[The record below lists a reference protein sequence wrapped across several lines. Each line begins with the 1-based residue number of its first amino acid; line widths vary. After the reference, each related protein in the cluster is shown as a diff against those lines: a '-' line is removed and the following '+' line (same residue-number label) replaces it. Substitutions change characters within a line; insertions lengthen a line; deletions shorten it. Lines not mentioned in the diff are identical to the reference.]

1 MAGKGGG
8 AWKVAYADFV
18 TAMMAFFLVMWICSQ
33 DQKVK
38 QAVARYFV
46 TPIGIVE
53 TGASKKPNRTGAI
66 FPAPTSGSV
75 PSSEAVALGRG
86 RVSHTPPTDVSS
98 NATKVVS
105 DWLRTTELD
114 SYWQSEAQI
123 VRDYARMSKELLDKP
138 GSADDAAMRQLST
151 KLREQVSRRVQSE
164 HGELSQE
171 LLAQILAEVNW
182 TELAEDLL
190 ANHGADDAV
199 KGDSPPLS
207 RLRAQAPVSGPNPL
221 K

>member
-53 TGASKKPNRTGAI
+53 TGASSRPNRTGAI

-75 PSSEAVALGRG
+75 PNSEAVALGRG
-86 RVSHTPPTDVSS
+86 RVAHTPPTDVGS
-98 NATKVVS
+98 NATKVIG
-105 DWLRTTELD
+105 DWLRTTAMD
-114 SYWQSEAQI
+114 PYWQREVEFA
-123 VRDYARMSKELLDKP
+123 RDYAAMSKDLLQAP
-138 GSADDAAMRQLST
+138 GVPHDMAKRQLT
-151 KLREQVSRRVQSE
+151 RNLREQ
-164 HGELSQE
+164 
-171 LLAQILAEVNW
+171 I
-182 TELAEDLL
+182 
-190 ANHGADDAV
+190 
-199 KGDSPPLS
+199 
-207 RLRAQAPVSGPNPL
+207 
-221 K
+221 